1 MNIRQLIKRIT
12 FYISVPKCVNCKEKL
27 DIDDHGLCKSCVKVY
42 EEHKGRNCP
51 RCANKLSY
59 CSCSS
64 DFLSKHG
71 VKKLIKLFRYSKQE
85 QASASNSLI
94 YSLKQDNREDVL
106 DFLADELAEAIT
118 RVIDDKKNK
127 YVITNI
133 PRRKKAIIK
142 YGFDHAAMLARR
154 LSEKL
159 DVEYRP
165 LLISQSKKAQKSV
178 IGEGRIANAKFAL
191 RGRKTQDLRGKTVI
205 VVDDIVTTGAS
216 MSKCAALIR
225 KCNTRKVIGA
235 VLGIAYKDSYTHIVD
250 AYSAFE

>member
-1 MNIRQLIKRIT
+1 MNIRQLIQRIT

-27 DIDDHGLCKSCVKVY
+27 DIDDRGLCKSCVKIY

-71 VKKLIKLFRYSKQE
+71 VKMLIKLFRYSKQE
-85 QASASNSLI
+85 QASASNALI

-106 DFLADELAEAIT
+106 DFLADELAKAIS
-118 RVIDDKKNK
+118 RAIDANKDK

-133 PRRKKAIIK
+133 PRRKKAIIE
-142 YGFDHAAMLARR
+142 YGFDHAAMLAKRVA
-154 LSEKL
+154 EKL
-159 DVEYRP
+159 DIEYRP

-178 IGEGRIANAKFAL
+178 IGEGRIANAKFSL
-191 RGRKTQDLRGKTVI
+191 RGKQQDLRGKTVI
-205 VVDDIVTTGAS
+205 LIDDIVTTGSS
-216 MSKCAALIR
+216 MSKCAAVIR

-235 VLGIAYKDSYTHIVD
+235 VLGIAYKDSYTQIID
-250 AYSAFE
+250 GYSAFK